1 MKTKACATILTFL
14 LVAGCG
20 SQSDAAPTIS
30 AANLKQQASAPA
42 TRTFY
47 ENRRWQAAWSE
58 KAAEE
63 LKRALA
69 GRVRNGLDHI
79 RFLEDAGQQSDAA
92 RDVALTNAAITYGEA
107 LASGAANPR
116 ELYEVYT
123 IPLAETD
130 ILAGLQKALDKGE
143 VGAWLASLAPQDDEY
158 RKLSE
163 AYAKL
168 AKAGS
173 DKNWPQV
180 PEGDLIRAGDHDPRI
195 PMIARALEKSGYFTA
210 DDAPQPAAVPQAAVP
225 QADGPQDR
233 GDDSATLYSPRLE
246 QAVKRMQEARGLKQ
260 DGIVGPEAI
269 AELNRGPAA
278 RAKALA
284 VALERRRWLD
294 RNPPSLRIDVNT
306 AAARLRYIRDG
317 KVVDARK
324 AIVGQPGWET
334 PQLSAPMFRL
344 VANPTWTVPRSIEKE
359 ELAGLGAAA
368 LRRRN
373 MVRRD
378 GWIVQQPGPDNALGL
393 VKFDMKD
400 KYAIYLHDTSARSLF
415 DRSMRHRSHGCVRVE
430 NAPGFA
436 ARLAQ
441 DEGISAKWQE
451 ASASGEETFVDLPQ
465 NITVRLLYHPTFVDS
480 AGKIVWK
487 QDANGWNRA
496 IAKRLGFD
504 SSGKPRE
511 ISVPPIDDLGP

>member
-47 ENRRWQAAWSE
+47 ENRGWQAAWSE

-69 GRVRNGLDHI
+69 ARVRNGLDHI
-79 RFLEDAGQQSDAA
+79 RFLEDAGQSGAA

-107 LASGAANPR
+107 LASGAADPR

-123 IPLAETD
+123 IPVAEVD
-130 ILAGLQKALDKGE
+130 ILVGLQNALEKGE
-143 VGAWLASLAPQDDEY
+143 VGAWLAGLAPQDDEY

-168 AKAGS
+168 AKTRS
-173 DKNWPQV
+173 DKDWPKV
-180 PEGDLIRAGDHDPRI
+180 PEGDLIRVGDRDPRI
-195 PMIARALEKSGYFTA
+195 PAIADILDKSGYLATGNTGQTT
-210 DDAPQPAAVPQAAVP
+210 DLP
-225 QADGPQDR
+225 QADGPQDSG
-233 GDDSATLYSPRLE
+233 GDPATLYSPGLE

-284 VALERRRWLD
+284 VALERRRWLE
-294 RNPPSLRIDVNT
+294 RNPPSMRIDVNT

-359 ELAGLGAAA
+359 ELAGLGPAA
-368 LRRRN
+368 LRQRN

-400 KYAIYLHDTSARSLF
+400 KYAIYLHDTAARSLF

-430 NAPGFA
+430 DAPGFA

-451 ASASGEETFVDLPQ
+451 AGSSGEETFVDLPQ
-465 NITVRLLYHPTFVDS
+465 NITVRLLYHPTFVDR
-480 AGKIVWK
+480 AGKVVWK
-487 QDANGWNRA
+487 QDVYGWNRA

-504 SSGKPRE
+504 SNGKPRE